1 MFKIL
6 IVENNEYHRKNL
18 MSMINELGNF
28 MMVEAGDTDEGIEKI
43 RKMKPDIVIS
53 DIDRSLQNGLEMFEK
68 TKEYSYGAIII
79 TSVQSFELIQKALQT
94 GISDYLLKPVSQK
107 QLKTALERAILQHR
121 QLLCYE
127 RTLEKTVTLEKHIQ
141 EPMFHTKDLLVE
153 KMLIY
158 IHDNYMHKIVLNDL
172 TEELHYS
179 QTLLNKRFKKVTS
192 MTFCDYLNRYR
203 ITKAIEMMKEGQKY
217 IYDIAA
223 GCGFHE
229 YKYFSVVFKK
239 YAHCSLKEFMQQIEN

>member
-18 MSMINELGNF
+18 MSMIDELGNF

-94 GISDYLLKPVSQK
+94 GISNYLLKPVSQK

-121 QLLCYE
+121 QLLCYK

-141 EPMFHTKDLLVE
+141 APMFHTKDLLVE
-153 KMLIY
+153 KMLIN

>member
-18 MSMINELGNF
+18 MSMIDELGNF

-107 QLKTALERAILQHR
+107 QL
-121 QLLCYE
+121 
-127 RTLEKTVTLEKHIQ
+127 
-141 EPMFHTKDLLVE
+141 
-153 KMLIY
+153 
-158 IHDNYMHKIVLNDL
+158 
-172 TEELHYS
+172 
-179 QTLLNKRFKKVTS
+179 
-192 MTFCDYLNRYR
+192 
-203 ITKAIEMMKEGQKY
+203 
-217 IYDIAA
+217 
-223 GCGFHE
+223 
-229 YKYFSVVFKK
+229 
-239 YAHCSLKEFMQQIEN
+239 